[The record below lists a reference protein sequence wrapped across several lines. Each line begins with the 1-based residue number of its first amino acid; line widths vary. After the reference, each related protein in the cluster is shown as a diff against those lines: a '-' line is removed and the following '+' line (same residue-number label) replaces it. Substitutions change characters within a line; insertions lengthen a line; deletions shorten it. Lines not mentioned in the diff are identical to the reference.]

1 MNARI
6 YEHKISICINTFA
19 TNICS
24 ELMKKLHFNEMDNTS
39 LILCKSVSSNIL
51 YPL

>member
-24 ELMKKLHFNEMDNTS
+24 ELMKKLHFNE
-39 LILCKSVSSNIL
+39 IHI
-51 YPL
+51 